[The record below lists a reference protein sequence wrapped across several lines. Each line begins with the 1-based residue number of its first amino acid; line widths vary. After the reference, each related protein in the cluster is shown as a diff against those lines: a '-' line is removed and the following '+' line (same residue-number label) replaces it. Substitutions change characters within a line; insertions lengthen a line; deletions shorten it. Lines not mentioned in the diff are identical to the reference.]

1 MEIKVKDLGSVDEKS
16 MAQREEEV
24 LEKAAAKNEV
34 AEEPQVSEVVEETT
48 PQQTESVEAPAETT
62 TKENTTQSSELKEED
77 VLSFIKNRYNKEVS
91 SVGDL
96 FAQKESNED
105 LPEDVAAYLEYRKKT
120 GRSFEDYSKLNRDF
134 NAMDEK
140 QLLREYYS
148 ATEDALDSE
157 DIDYMMDDFSYDE
170 EVDEESVIKKKKVA
184 FKKEIGKAK
193 KFFEKQKEM
202 YKEPLESS
210 SASIS
215 QEQQEKLEAYNKY
228 VQDAQT
234 YEEEAK
240 RKRDW
245 FLNKTEEVFHP
256 EFKGFDFKVGED
268 KVITF
273 LPSKNV
279 SEIKRMNSDSTNFIN
294 KFLDEETGLV
304 SDAQGYH
311 RALAIAQ
318 NPERFA
324 RFFYEQGQSDATT
337 DVTKK
342 IKNVNMSTRNAPQ
355 VAKKDGMTIRA
366 INPSEGRGLKIR
378 SNKK

>member
-1 MEIKVKDLGSVDEKS
+1 
-16 MAQREEEV
+16 
-24 LEKAAAKNEV
+24 
-34 AEEPQVSEVVEETT
+34 
-48 PQQTESVEAPAETT
+48 
-62 TKENTTQSSELKEED
+62 
-77 VLSFIKNRYNKEVS
+77 
-91 SVGDL
+91 
-96 FAQKESNED
+96 
-105 LPEDVAAYLEYRKKT
+105 
-120 GRSFEDYSKLNRDF
+120 
-134 NAMDEK
+134 
-140 QLLREYYS
+140 
-148 ATEDALDSE
+148 
-157 DIDYMMDDFSYDE
+157 
-170 EVDEESVIKKKKVA
+170 
-184 FKKEIGKAK
+184 
-193 KFFEKQKEM
+193 
-202 YKEPLESS
+202 
-210 SASIS
+210 
-215 QEQQEKLEAYNKY
+215 
-228 VQDAQT
+228 
-234 YEEEAK
+234 
-240 RKRDW
+240 
-245 FLNKTEEVFHP
+245 
-256 EFKGFDFKVGED
+256 
-268 KVITF
+268 VITF

>member
-210 SASIS
+210 STRSS
-215 QEQQEKLEAYNKY
+215 KVLTSKL
-228 VQDAQT
+228 V
-234 YEEEAK
+234 
-240 RKRDW
+240 
-245 FLNKTEEVFHP
+245 KT
-256 EFKGFDFKVGED
+256 K
-268 KVITF
+268 
-273 LPSKNV
+273 
-279 SEIKRMNSDSTNFIN
+279 
-294 KFLDEETGLV
+294 
-304 SDAQGYH
+304 
-311 RALAIAQ
+311 
-318 NPERFA
+318 
-324 RFFYEQGQSDATT
+324 
-337 DVTKK
+337 
-342 IKNVNMSTRNAPQ
+342 
-355 VAKKDGMTIRA
+355 
-366 INPSEGRGLKIR
+366 
-378 SNKK
+378 

>member
-215 QEQQEKLEAYNKY
+215 QDTRSSKVLTSKL
-228 VQDAQT
+228 V
-234 YEEEAK
+234 
-240 RKRDW
+240 
-245 FLNKTEEVFHP
+245 KT
-256 EFKGFDFKVGED
+256 K
-268 KVITF
+268 
-273 LPSKNV
+273 
-279 SEIKRMNSDSTNFIN
+279 
-294 KFLDEETGLV
+294 
-304 SDAQGYH
+304 
-311 RALAIAQ
+311 
-318 NPERFA
+318 
-324 RFFYEQGQSDATT
+324 
-337 DVTKK
+337 
-342 IKNVNMSTRNAPQ
+342 
-355 VAKKDGMTIRA
+355 
-366 INPSEGRGLKIR
+366 
-378 SNKK
+378 

>member
-1 MEIKVKDLGSVDEKS
+1 MEIKVRDLGSSEEKS
-16 MAQREEEV
+16 VAEKEQEV
-24 LEKAAAKNEV
+24 LNKAAEKTEAVE
-34 AEEPQVSEVVEETT
+34 QVPVVEDTT
-48 PQQTESVEAPAETT
+48 PQATESVEAPVETP
-62 TKENTTQSSELKEED
+62 KEEITQSSELNEED
-77 VLSFIKNRYNKEVS
+77 VLSFIKNRYNKDVS
-91 SVGDL
+91 SVSDL
-96 FAQKESNED
+96 FEQKESNTE
-105 LPEDVAAYLEYRKKT
+105 LPEDVAAYLEYRKET
-120 GRSFEDYSKLNRDF
+120 GRSYEDYSKLNRDF

-140 QLLREYYS
+140 QLLREYYA
-148 ATEDALDSE
+148 ATEEALDSE
-157 DIDYMMDDFSYDE
+157 DIDYMMDDFSYDADI
-170 EVDEESVIKKKKVA
+170 DEENVIKKKKVA

-193 KFFEKQKEM
+193 KYFEKQKEM

-210 SASIS
+210 TASIS

-279 SEIKRMNSDSTNFIN
+279 SEIKRMNSDSTNFVK
-294 KFLDEETGLV
+294 KFLDNETGLV

-311 RALAIAQ
+311 RALSIAQ

-324 RFFYEQGQSDATT
+324 KFFYEQGQADATT

-355 VAKKDGMTIRA
+355 VVKKDGMTIRA

>member
-16 MAQREEEV
+16 MAEKEQEV
-24 LEKAAAKNEV
+24 LDKAAEKTQAVENV
-34 AEEPQVSEVVEETT
+34 NVVEETT
-48 PQQTESVEAPAETT
+48 PQQTESVEAPAETP
-62 TKENTTQSSELKEED
+62 KEEIETQSSELNEED

-96 FAQKESNED
+96 FEKKESNVEI
-105 LPEDVAAYLEYRKKT
+105 PEDVAAYLEYRKKT

-134 NAMDEK
+134 SAMDEK

-157 DIDYMMDDFSYDE
+157 DIDYMMEDFSYDADI
-170 EVDEESVIKKKKVA
+170 DEESVIKKKKVA

-210 SASIS
+210 VESIS
-215 QEQQEKLEAYNKY
+215 QEQQENLEAYNKY

-245 FLNKTEEVFHP
+245 FLDKTEEVFHP

-294 KFLDEETGLV
+294 KFLDEKTGLV

-324 RFFYEQGQSDATT
+324 KFFYEQGQSDATT

-355 VAKKDGMTIRA
+355 IAKKDGMTIRA